1 VPRPTRTHLLATG
14 GAALTTAGAV
24 ALGVLVAAPAQ
35 TPTPTV
41 AGSVSDA
48 AAVADLV
55 GGEERTI
62 GTSRSVERA
71 PALQLRVP
79 EVRRKLWTTA
89 PLKLRVRPS
98 ESSRSE
104 GTFPDLERIGVTG
117 KRDAGYAEVVV
128 DDTVRW
134 VSARYLAAQKP
145 EPEPAPAA
153 APGAGGSTSSGSTSS
168 STSGG
173 VDTSSCGKT
182 ASGGLQPSAQLV
194 MNAVCHAF
202 PQISTYGGYAPRG
215 EHGGGLAVDVM
226 VSGSLGDQVKDFLH
240 AHRGELGLSNIIW
253 AQTIWSA
260 ERDGEGFRGMED
272 RGSATANH
280 FDHVHVL
287 VNG

>member
-1 VPRPTRTHLLATG
+1 MPRPTRTHLLATG

-24 ALGVLVAAPAQ
+24 ALGVLVATPAD
-35 TPTPTV
+35 TPTTTV

-48 AAVADLV
+48 AGVADLV

-79 EVRRKLWTTA
+79 EVRRTLWTTA

-98 ESSRSE
+98 ESSRSD
-104 GTFPDLERIGVTG
+104 GTVAETRRIGVTG
-117 KRDAGYAEVVV
+117 ERDAGYAEVVV

-134 VSARYLAAQKP
+134 VSARYLAEEKPRP
-145 EPEPAPAA
+145 EPEPVTAA
-153 APGAGGSTSSGSTSS
+153 AGGTSGGAASSGTSS
-168 STSGG
+168 SG
-173 VDTSSCGKT
+173 VDTSSCGKS

-194 MNAVCHAF
+194 MNAVCNAF